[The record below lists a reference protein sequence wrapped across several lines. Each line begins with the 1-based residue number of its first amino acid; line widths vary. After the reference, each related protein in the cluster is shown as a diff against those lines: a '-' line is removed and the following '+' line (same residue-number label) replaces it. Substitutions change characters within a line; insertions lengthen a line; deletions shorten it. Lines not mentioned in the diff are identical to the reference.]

1 MNCPICNGIIQHG
14 VCVHILDD
22 KYHVIYSVD
31 LIDIDKKGRTT
42 IALYMPIPVVLNLD
56 GLVFLTAER
65 IEKLLLLS

>member
-14 VCVHILDD
+14 VCVHTINH

-31 LIDIDKKGRTT
+31 IDKGCT
-42 IALYMPIPVVLNLD
+42 IVASYAPISVLLDLD

>member
-1 MNCPICNGIIQHG
+1 MNCPVCNGIIQHG

-31 LIDIDKKGRTT
+31 IDKGCT
-42 IALYMPIPVVLNLD
+42 IVASYAPISVLLDLD